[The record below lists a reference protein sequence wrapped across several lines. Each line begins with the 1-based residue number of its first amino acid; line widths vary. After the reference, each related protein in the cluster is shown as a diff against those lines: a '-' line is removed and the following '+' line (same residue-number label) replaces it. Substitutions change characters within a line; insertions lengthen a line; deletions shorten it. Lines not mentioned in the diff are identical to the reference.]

1 MRDFEVYPPF
11 RDELPLDLYGP
22 PHLNTECRPADPA
35 AEFIR
40 IAKNHQKIF
49 GIYELDRS
57 DKGVF
62 VIRSLIVDQANRRKG
77 IGRWLLGHAIG
88 VAESKGGRQLLLRS
102 QLSKAFFLKFDFYEE
117 ETNLKYDLIRD

>member
-22 PHLNTECRPADPA
+22 PHLKAECGPADPP

-40 IAKNHQKIF
+40 IAKNQKKVF

-62 VIRSLIVDQANRRKG
+62 VIRSLIVDQASRRNG

-88 VAESKGGRQLLLRS
+88 VSESKGGHQLLLRS
-102 QLSKAFFLKFDFYEE
+102 QLSKAFFQKFDFYEE
-117 ETNLKYDLIRD
+117 GTGLKYDLIRD

>member
-1 MRDFEVYPPF
+1 LKAECGPAEPP
-11 RDELPLDLYGP
+11 
-22 PHLNTECRPADPA
+22 

-40 IAKNHQKIF
+40 IAKNQKKVF

-62 VIRSLIVDQANRRKG
+62 VIRSLIVDQASRRNG

-88 VAESKGGRQLLLRS
+88 VAESKGGHQLLLRS
-102 QLSKAFFLKFDFYEE
+102 QLSKAFFQKFDFYEE
-117 ETNLKYDLIRD
+117 GTGLKYDLIRD

>member
-22 PHLNTECRPADPA
+22 PHLKAERGPAEPP

-40 IAKNHQKIF
+40 IAKNQKKVF

-62 VIRSLIVDQANRRKG
+62 VIRSLIVDQASRRNG

-88 VAESKGGRQLLLRS
+88 VAESKGGHQLLLRS
-102 QLSKAFFLKFDFYEE
+102 QLSKAFFQKFDFYEE
-117 ETNLKYDLIRD
+117 GTGLKYDLIRD

>member
-1 MRDFEVYPPF
+1 MYPPF

-22 PHLNTECRPADPA
+22 PHLKAECGPAEPR

-40 IAKNHQKIF
+40 IAKNQKKVF

-62 VIRSLIVDQANRRKG
+62 VIRSLIVDQASRRNG

-88 VAESKGGRQLLLRS
+88 VAESKGGHQLLLRS
-102 QLSKAFFLKFDFYEE
+102 QLSKAFFQKFDFYEE
-117 ETNLKYDLIRD
+117 GTGLKYDLIRD

>member
-11 RDELPLDLYGP
+11 RDELPLGLYGP
-22 PHLNTECRPADPA
+22 PHLKAECGPADPP

-40 IAKNHQKIF
+40 IAKNQKKVF

-62 VIRSLIVDQANRRKG
+62 VIRSLIVDQASRRNG

-88 VAESKGGRQLLLRS
+88 VAESKGGHQLLLRS
-102 QLSKAFFLKFDFYEE
+102 QLSKAFFQKFDFYEE
-117 ETNLKYDLIRD
+117 GTGLKYDLIRD

>member
-22 PHLNTECRPADPA
+22 PHLDAECRPADPA
-35 AEFIR
+35 TELIR
-40 IAKNHQKIF
+40 IAKNQQKIF

-57 DKGVF
+57 DEGLF
-62 VIRSLIVDQANRRKG
+62 VIRSLIVDHANRRKG

-117 ETNLKYDLIRD
+117 EKNLKYDLTRD

>member
-1 MRDFEVYPPF
+1 MPF
-11 RDELPLDLYGP
+11 RDELPLDLYGLS
-22 PHLNTECRPADPA
+22 HLKAECGPAEPF

-40 IAKNHQKIF
+40 IVKNQKKVF

-62 VIRSLIVDQANRRKG
+62 VIRSLIVDQASRRNG

-88 VAESKGGRQLLLRS
+88 VAESKGGHQLLLRS
-102 QLSKAFFLKFDFYEE
+102 QLSKAFFQKFDFYEE
-117 ETNLKYDLIRD
+117 ETSLKYDLIRD

>member
-1 MRDFEVYPPF
+1 V
-11 RDELPLDLYGP
+11 P
-22 PHLNTECRPADPA
+22 PHLNTECRPSDPA

-40 IAKNHQKIF
+40 IAKNQQKIF

>member
-22 PHLNTECRPADPA
+22 PHLQAECGPAEPP

-40 IAKNHQKIF
+40 IAKNQKKVF

-62 VIRSLIVDQANRRKG
+62 VIRSLIVDQASRRNG

-88 VAESKGGRQLLLRS
+88 VAESKGGHQLLLRS
-102 QLSKAFFLKFDFYEE
+102 QLSKAFFQKFDFYEE
-117 ETNLKYDLIRD
+117 ETSLKYDLIRD

>member
-22 PHLNTECRPADPA
+22 PHLKAECGPAEPP

-40 IAKNHQKIF
+40 IAKNQKKVF

-62 VIRSLIVDQANRRKG
+62 VIRSLIVDQASRRNG

-88 VAESKGGRQLLLRS
+88 VAESKGGHQLLLGS
-102 QLSKAFFLKFDFYEE
+102 QLSKAFFQKFDFYEE
-117 ETNLKYDLIRD
+117 GTGLKYDLVRD

>member
-22 PHLNTECRPADPA
+22 PHLQAECGPAEPP

-40 IAKNHQKIF
+40 IAKNQKQVF

-62 VIRSLIVDQANRRKG
+62 VIRSLIVDQASRRNG

-88 VAESKGGRQLLLRS
+88 VAESKGGHQLLLRS
-102 QLSKAFFLKFDFYEE
+102 QLSKAFFQKFDFYEE
-117 ETNLKYDLIRD
+117 ETSLKYDLIRD

>member
-22 PHLNTECRPADPA
+22 PHLKAECGPAEPP

-40 IAKNHQKIF
+40 IAKNQKKVF

-62 VIRSLIVDQANRRKG
+62 VIRSLIVDQASRRNG

-88 VAESKGGRQLLLRS
+88 VAESKGGHQLLLRS
-102 QLSKAFFLKFDFYEE
+102 QLSKAFFQKFDFYEE
-117 ETNLKYDLIRD
+117 GTGLKYDLIPD